1 MTWKPGAK
9 QFMRERNKHKESASL
24 LHSGSTTG
32 NNFNAYL
39 FSYTW
44 KAELDTHRAFA
55 GGEMKQTERERVF
68 HPLLHFPNA
77 CNSRSWARLKPRD
90 LSSIWDSHVA
100 GPLPITSQ
108 MHKQGAGF
116 EAELFRWNQHCD
128 EGWGCPKC
136 ISSVHYAVTPTTD
149 SRKNLKW
156 LPLAWTIFLISLLF
170 HSHT

>member
-55 GGEMKQTERERVF
+55 GGEMKQTEREREFSTRCFTFQMPVTAGAEPGWSQETWAPSGTPTWLGHYLLPPRCINRELDLKRSCSDGTSTVTRDEDVLSVLAQF
-68 HPLLHFPNA
+68 TTQWHPPQTLG
-77 CNSRSWARLKPRD
+77 R
-90 LSSIWDSHVA
+90 IW
-100 GPLPITSQ
+100 
-108 MHKQGAGF
+108 
-116 EAELFRWNQHCD
+116 N
-128 EGWGCPKC
+128 GCPLHGQ
-136 ISSVHYAVTPTTD
+136 S
-149 SRKNLKW
+149 
-156 LPLAWTIFLISLLF
+156 F
-170 HSHT
+170 